1 MKANPKIKADPKA
14 DTAPPAAGGK
24 GKLFIMIGAAVL
36 VLALGGGAGW
46 YFMHKGAD
54 DSAAAEPGK
63 KEHAEHASSKKAKK
77 SEAKPGYIAVEPF
90 TVNLQPEHGD
100 QYLQVA
106 FTLQVN
112 SPEQVEL
119 IKANMAKVR
128 SRVLLL
134 LSGKKASEISTVEG
148 KQQLAGEILA
158 AVNAP
163 FEEHGEEQEVSD
175 VLFTS
180 FIIQ

>member
-1 MKANPKIKADPKA
+1 LKANPKIKADPKA
-14 DTAPPAAGGK
+14 DAAVPAAASGK
-24 GKLFIMIGAAVL
+24 GKLFVLIGAAMV
-36 VLALGGGAGW
+36 VLALGAGAGW
-46 YFMHKGAD
+46 YFLHG
-54 DSAAAEPGK
+54 SSSAAEPAK
-63 KEHAEHASSKKAKK
+63 KDHASDSKKKK
-77 SEAKPGYIAVEPF
+77 KDEAQPEYIAIDAF
-90 TVNLQPEHGD
+90 TVNLQPENGE

-106 FTLQVN
+106 FTLQVD
-112 SPEQVEL
+112 SKEQVEL

-148 KQQLAGEILA
+148 KQRLAGEILA
-158 AVNAP
+158 AVNQP
-163 FEEHGEEQEVSD
+163 FADNGDPQEVSD

>member
-1 MKANPKIKADPKA
+1 MKADPKA
-14 DTAPPAAGGK
+14 DAAAAPAGG
-24 GKLFIMIGAAVL
+24 GKSKLIIIVLAAVI
-36 VLALGGGAGW
+36 VLGLGGGAAW
-46 YFMHKGAD
+46 YFLHG
-54 DSAAAEPGK
+54 SAAEETAEAPK
-63 KEHAEHASSKKAKK
+63 KEKSSKKKK
-77 SEAKPGYIAVEPF
+77 KDEHPAEYLAVEPF
-90 TVNLQPEHGD
+90 TVNLQPENGD

-106 FTLQVN
+106 FTLQVDG
-112 SPEQVEL
+112 PEQAEL
-119 IKANMAKVR
+119 IKTNMAKVR

-158 AVNAP
+158 VVKAP
-163 FEEHGEEQEVSD
+163 FDAHGDEQEVSD

>member
-1 MKANPKIKADPKA
+1 V
-14 DTAPPAAGGK
+14 AASGK

-36 VLALGGGAGW
+36 VLALGAGAGW

-54 DSAAAEPGK
+54 DSAAAEPAK
-63 KEHAEHASSKKAKK
+63 KEHTSSKKAKK
-77 SEAKPGYIAVEPF
+77 SDAKPEYIAVEPF

-106 FTLQVN
+106 FTLQVD

-163 FEEHGEEQEVSD
+163 FDEHGDAQEVSD

>member
-1 MKANPKIKADPKA
+1 MKADPKA
-14 DTAPPAAGGK
+14 EAAVAPAAGGK
-24 GKLFIMIGAAVL
+24 SKLFIMIGAAAL
-36 VLALGGGAGW
+36 VLLLGAGAGW
-46 YFMHKGAD
+46 YFLHGSAENGAE
-54 DSAAAEPGK
+54 SAK
-63 KEHAEHASSKKAKK
+63 KENASSSSKKKK
-77 SEAKPGYIAVEPF
+77 KDEHPPEYLAIEPF
-90 TVNLQPEHGD
+90 TVNLQPENGD

-112 SPEQVEL
+112 GAEQAEV
-119 IKANMAKVR
+119 IKTNMAKVR

-134 LSGKKASEISTVEG
+134 LSGKKASEINTVEG

-158 AVNAP
+158 VVKEP
-163 FEEHGEEQEVSD
+163 FAEQGEPQEVSD

>member
-14 DTAPPAAGGK
+14 DAAAPAAAGGK
-24 GKLFIMIGAAVL
+24 GKLFVMIGAAVL

-46 YFMHKGAD
+46 YFLHG
-54 DSAAAEPGK
+54 SHEAAAEPAKKDHASGK
-63 KEHAEHASSKKAKK
+63 KKKKE
-77 SEAKPGYIAVEPF
+77 EAAPEYVAIEPF

-106 FTLQVN
+106 FTLQVDGK
-112 SPEQVEL
+112 EQVEL

-163 FEEHGEEQEVSD
+163 FDENGDAQEVSD

>member
-1 MKANPKIKADPKA
+1 M
-14 DTAPPAAGGK
+14 AASGK

-54 DSAAAEPGK
+54 DSAPAEPAK
-63 KEHAEHASSKKAKK
+63 KEHASSKKAKK
-77 SEAKPGYIAVEPF
+77 SEAKPEYIAVEPF

-106 FTLQVN
+106 FTLQVD

-163 FEEHGEEQEVSD
+163 FEEHGDAQEVSD

>member
-14 DTAPPAAGGK
+14 DAAPAASGGK
-24 GKLFIMIGAAVL
+24 GKLFIMIGAAVV
-36 VLALGGGAGW
+36 VLGLGGGAGW
-46 YFMHKGAD
+46 YFMHGSSAE
-54 DSAAAEPGK
+54 AAAGPAR
-63 KEHAEHASSKKAKK
+63 KEHSSSRKNKRE
-77 SEAKPGYIAVEPF
+77 EAPPEYVNIDSF

-106 FTLQVN
+106 FTLQVEG
-112 SPEQVEL
+112 PEQVEL

-163 FEEHGEEQEVSD
+163 FDENGDAQEVSD

>member
-1 MKANPKIKADPKA
+1 MKADPKA
-14 DTAPPAAGGK
+14 DAAAAPAGG
-24 GKLFIMIGAAVL
+24 GKSKLIIIVLAAVI
-36 VLALGGGAGW
+36 VLGLGGGAAW
-46 YFMHKGAD
+46 YFMHG
-54 DSAAAEPGK
+54 SAAEETAEAPK
-63 KEHAEHASSKKAKK
+63 KEKSSKKKK
-77 SEAKPGYIAVEPF
+77 KDEHPAEYLAVEPF
-90 TVNLQPEHGD
+90 TVNLQPENGD

-106 FTLQVN
+106 FTLQVDG
-112 SPEQVEL
+112 PEQAEL
-119 IKANMAKVR
+119 IKTNMAKVR

-158 AVNAP
+158 VVKAP
-163 FEEHGEEQEVSD
+163 FDAHGDEQEVSD